1 MEECIFGHANFDSK
15 NIEEG
20 DWTERQYDQLKA
32 QIQAYKYLLDNKP
45 VPSDIINNIRSY
57 SPIDWEKRRIEK
69 TIQIQ
74 HRFKDKFENQDFTM
88 KDLGLYFK
96 QRNKEEENSLIT
108 IGPQINLK
116 EELEYNIDAQIEYK
130 KNQIECYLYHIEPNK
145 KNEHLISQLKSELK
159 ILKIYPLQKKLRK
172 EILSPLVLENERNNA
187 LNYMDSLLFKMPL
200 DRKYYKKPVQLL
212 GKKEKLND
220 KFELQLRN
228 GYDMRKKA
236 KQKQFLLQVA
246 EAQKNFVEAKKEKM
260 NKLKK
265 RVNMCKS
272 SIESLEIKDKKERD
286 RKERERIQYLKQNN
300 MEEYL
305 KMLNDAKDSRL
316 KEFMNQTDQFID
328 EIKGKINIQK
338 EIIKD
343 TKKTSEDMEIE
354 EKKEE
359 EKDTE
364 KAKDEKKDKVGANYY
379 QTAHCKQEEIEDQP
393 KMLKYGTLKSYQIKG
408 LQWLVSLYVNN
419 LNGILADEMG
429 LGKTIQ
435 TIALLCYI
443 MEKKNNEGP
452 FLIIAPL
459 ATISNWVIEFQR
471 WAPDIKIVVYKGAPA
486 ERRQMAFQ
494 IKQDK
499 HKYNAVLTTYE
510 YIMKD
515 KYALNKVTWQYIIV
529 DEGHRMKNYKSKFTQ
544 TLGTQFNSVYRLL
557 LTGTPLQNNLSELWA
572 LLNFLLPKIFNSC
585 DDFEKWFNQPFS
597 SKLPGEKNTE
607 LTEEQELLIIH
618 RLHNILRPFLL
629 RREKKEVEK
638 ELPSKTEYVIK
649 LQISDWQKIV
659 YSQIKEQ
666 GLLAEDPST
675 GRLGNK
681 ALMNTMMQLRK
692 VCNHPY
698 HFIDLNNSMFEHI
711 DEWIIKSSGK
721 FEFLD
726 RIIPKLLYF
735 KHKILIFSQMTQLL
749 NILERYF
756 IFKGLKYLRLD
767 GGTKSEERARQIE
780 LFSKND
786 EDYMIF
792 ILSTRAGGLGLNL
805 QSADTVIIF
814 DSDWNPQ
821 MDIQAQDRA
830 HRIGQKHEVKVFRL
844 ISKNTIEEGIL
855 EKAAFKKHMD
865 DKVIR
870 AGLYNSKYSEI
881 ERRNKLMD
889 ILKNENKGDE
899 EEDEILTDEQ
909 INEDLARNDE
919 EFNKFQEMDQERYIK
934 EKKEERLKEIQERL
948 NLTDEQIKNVNY
960 RLLQEY
966 EVPDWVKITKEK
978 EKEAER
984 VEHVEI
990 GGKEMRVRKHVNYCE
1005 DFDADFYDASISED
1019 RSNLQRKRKKDNSLS
1034 GIDSFE
1040 QENSRS
1046 NKKKKYGSESNSIKQ
1061 NSQIDLYNLGE
1072 GSSRNN
1078 VNINLGGQGNKVQ
1091 ININDDDD
1099 EDENEQGENTI
1110 KSEEKI
1116 HIDDD
1121 DDDK

>member
-1 MEECIFGHANFDSK
+1 
-15 NIEEG
+15 
-20 DWTERQYDQLKA
+20 
-32 QIQAYKYLLDNKP
+32 
-45 VPSDIINNIRSY
+45 
-57 SPIDWEKRRIEK
+57 
-69 TIQIQ
+69 
-74 HRFKDKFENQDFTM
+74 
-88 KDLGLYFK
+88 
-96 QRNKEEENSLIT
+96 
-108 IGPQINLK
+108 
-116 EELEYNIDAQIEYK
+116 
-130 KNQIECYLYHIEPNK
+130 
-145 KNEHLISQLKSELK
+145 
-159 ILKIYPLQKKLRK
+159 
-172 EILSPLVLENERNNA
+172 
-187 LNYMDSLLFKMPL
+187 
-200 DRKYYKKPVQLL
+200 
-212 GKKEKLND
+212 
-220 KFELQLRN
+220 
-228 GYDMRKKA
+228 
-236 KQKQFLLQVA
+236 
-246 EAQKNFVEAKKEKM
+246 
-260 NKLKK
+260 
-265 RVNMCKS
+265 
-272 SIESLEIKDKKERD
+272 
-286 RKERERIQYLKQNN
+286 
-300 MEEYL
+300 
-305 KMLNDAKDSRL
+305 
-316 KEFMNQTDQFID
+316 
-328 EIKGKINIQK
+328 
-338 EIIKD
+338 
-343 TKKTSEDMEIE
+343 
-354 EKKEE
+354 
-359 EKDTE
+359 
-364 KAKDEKKDKVGANYY
+364 
-379 QTAHCKQEEIEDQP
+379 
-393 KMLKYGTLKSYQIKG
+393 
-408 LQWLVSLYVNN
+408 
-419 LNGILADEMG
+419 
-429 LGKTIQ
+429 
-435 TIALLCYI
+435 
-443 MEKKNNEGP
+443 
-452 FLIIAPL
+452 
-459 ATISNWVIEFQR
+459 
-471 WAPDIKIVVYKGAPA
+471 
-486 ERRQMAFQ
+486 
-494 IKQDK
+494 
-499 HKYNAVLTTYE
+499 
-510 YIMKD
+510 
-515 KYALNKVTWQYIIV
+515 
-529 DEGHRMKNYKSKFTQ
+529 
-544 TLGTQFNSVYRLL
+544 
-557 LTGTPLQNNLSELWA
+557 
-572 LLNFLLPKIFNSC
+572 
-585 DDFEKWFNQPFS
+585 
-597 SKLPGEKNTE
+597 
-607 LTEEQELLIIH
+607 
-618 RLHNILRPFLL
+618 
-629 RREKKEVEK
+629 
-638 ELPSKTEYVIK
+638 
-649 LQISDWQKIV
+649 
-659 YSQIKEQ
+659 
-666 GLLAEDPST
+666 
-675 GRLGNK
+675 
-681 ALMNTMMQLRK
+681 
-692 VCNHPY
+692 
-698 HFIDLNNSMFEHI
+698 
-711 DEWIIKSSGK
+711 
-721 FEFLD
+721 
-726 RIIPKLLYF
+726 
-735 KHKILIFSQMTQLL
+735 MTQLL

-909 INEDLARNDE
+909 INEDIARNDE

-1091 ININDDDD
+1091 ININDDD

>member
-1 MEECIFGHANFDSK
+1 
-15 NIEEG
+15 
-20 DWTERQYDQLKA
+20 
-32 QIQAYKYLLDNKP
+32 
-45 VPSDIINNIRSY
+45 
-57 SPIDWEKRRIEK
+57 
-69 TIQIQ
+69 
-74 HRFKDKFENQDFTM
+74 
-88 KDLGLYFK
+88 
-96 QRNKEEENSLIT
+96 
-108 IGPQINLK
+108 
-116 EELEYNIDAQIEYK
+116 
-130 KNQIECYLYHIEPNK
+130 
-145 KNEHLISQLKSELK
+145 
-159 ILKIYPLQKKLRK
+159 
-172 EILSPLVLENERNNA
+172 
-187 LNYMDSLLFKMPL
+187 
-200 DRKYYKKPVQLL
+200 
-212 GKKEKLND
+212 
-220 KFELQLRN
+220 
-228 GYDMRKKA
+228 
-236 KQKQFLLQVA
+236 
-246 EAQKNFVEAKKEKM
+246 
-260 NKLKK
+260 
-265 RVNMCKS
+265 
-272 SIESLEIKDKKERD
+272 
-286 RKERERIQYLKQNN
+286 
-300 MEEYL
+300 
-305 KMLNDAKDSRL
+305 
-316 KEFMNQTDQFID
+316 
-328 EIKGKINIQK
+328 
-338 EIIKD
+338 
-343 TKKTSEDMEIE
+343 
-354 EKKEE
+354 
-359 EKDTE
+359 
-364 KAKDEKKDKVGANYY
+364 
-379 QTAHCKQEEIEDQP
+379 
-393 KMLKYGTLKSYQIKG
+393 
-408 LQWLVSLYVNN
+408 
-419 LNGILADEMG
+419 
-429 LGKTIQ
+429 
-435 TIALLCYI
+435 
-443 MEKKNNEGP
+443 
-452 FLIIAPL
+452 
-459 ATISNWVIEFQR
+459 
-471 WAPDIKIVVYKGAPA
+471 
-486 ERRQMAFQ
+486 
-494 IKQDK
+494 
-499 HKYNAVLTTYE
+499 
-510 YIMKD
+510 
-515 KYALNKVTWQYIIV
+515 
-529 DEGHRMKNYKSKFTQ
+529 
-544 TLGTQFNSVYRLL
+544 
-557 LTGTPLQNNLSELWA
+557 
-572 LLNFLLPKIFNSC
+572 
-585 DDFEKWFNQPFS
+585 
-597 SKLPGEKNTE
+597 
-607 LTEEQELLIIH
+607 
-618 RLHNILRPFLL
+618 
-629 RREKKEVEK
+629 
-638 ELPSKTEYVIK
+638 
-649 LQISDWQKIV
+649 
-659 YSQIKEQ
+659 
-666 GLLAEDPST
+666 
-675 GRLGNK
+675 
-681 ALMNTMMQLRK
+681 
-692 VCNHPY
+692 
-698 HFIDLNNSMFEHI
+698 
-711 DEWIIKSSGK
+711 
-721 FEFLD
+721 
-726 RIIPKLLYF
+726 
-735 KHKILIFSQMTQLL
+735 MTQLL

-909 INEDLARNDE
+909 INEDIARNDE

-1091 ININDDDD
+1091 INIHDDDD

>member
-1 MEECIFGHANFDSK
+1 
-15 NIEEG
+15 
-20 DWTERQYDQLKA
+20 
-32 QIQAYKYLLDNKP
+32 
-45 VPSDIINNIRSY
+45 
-57 SPIDWEKRRIEK
+57 
-69 TIQIQ
+69 
-74 HRFKDKFENQDFTM
+74 
-88 KDLGLYFK
+88 
-96 QRNKEEENSLIT
+96 
-108 IGPQINLK
+108 
-116 EELEYNIDAQIEYK
+116 
-130 KNQIECYLYHIEPNK
+130 
-145 KNEHLISQLKSELK
+145 
-159 ILKIYPLQKKLRK
+159 
-172 EILSPLVLENERNNA
+172 
-187 LNYMDSLLFKMPL
+187 
-200 DRKYYKKPVQLL
+200 
-212 GKKEKLND
+212 
-220 KFELQLRN
+220 
-228 GYDMRKKA
+228 
-236 KQKQFLLQVA
+236 
-246 EAQKNFVEAKKEKM
+246 
-260 NKLKK
+260 
-265 RVNMCKS
+265 
-272 SIESLEIKDKKERD
+272 
-286 RKERERIQYLKQNN
+286 
-300 MEEYL
+300 
-305 KMLNDAKDSRL
+305 
-316 KEFMNQTDQFID
+316 
-328 EIKGKINIQK
+328 
-338 EIIKD
+338 
-343 TKKTSEDMEIE
+343 
-354 EKKEE
+354 
-359 EKDTE
+359 
-364 KAKDEKKDKVGANYY
+364 
-379 QTAHCKQEEIEDQP
+379 
-393 KMLKYGTLKSYQIKG
+393 
-408 LQWLVSLYVNN
+408 
-419 LNGILADEMG
+419 
-429 LGKTIQ
+429 
-435 TIALLCYI
+435 
-443 MEKKNNEGP
+443 
-452 FLIIAPL
+452 
-459 ATISNWVIEFQR
+459 
-471 WAPDIKIVVYKGAPA
+471 
-486 ERRQMAFQ
+486 
-494 IKQDK
+494 
-499 HKYNAVLTTYE
+499 
-510 YIMKD
+510 
-515 KYALNKVTWQYIIV
+515 
-529 DEGHRMKNYKSKFTQ
+529 
-544 TLGTQFNSVYRLL
+544 
-557 LTGTPLQNNLSELWA
+557 
-572 LLNFLLPKIFNSC
+572 
-585 DDFEKWFNQPFS
+585 
-597 SKLPGEKNTE
+597 
-607 LTEEQELLIIH
+607 
-618 RLHNILRPFLL
+618 
-629 RREKKEVEK
+629 
-638 ELPSKTEYVIK
+638 
-649 LQISDWQKIV
+649 
-659 YSQIKEQ
+659 
-666 GLLAEDPST
+666 
-675 GRLGNK
+675 
-681 ALMNTMMQLRK
+681 
-692 VCNHPY
+692 
-698 HFIDLNNSMFEHI
+698 
-711 DEWIIKSSGK
+711 
-721 FEFLD
+721 
-726 RIIPKLLYF
+726 
-735 KHKILIFSQMTQLL
+735 MTQLL

-909 INEDLARNDE
+909 INEDIARNDE

>member
-1 MEECIFGHANFDSK
+1 
-15 NIEEG
+15 
-20 DWTERQYDQLKA
+20 
-32 QIQAYKYLLDNKP
+32 
-45 VPSDIINNIRSY
+45 
-57 SPIDWEKRRIEK
+57 
-69 TIQIQ
+69 
-74 HRFKDKFENQDFTM
+74 
-88 KDLGLYFK
+88 
-96 QRNKEEENSLIT
+96 
-108 IGPQINLK
+108 
-116 EELEYNIDAQIEYK
+116 
-130 KNQIECYLYHIEPNK
+130 
-145 KNEHLISQLKSELK
+145 
-159 ILKIYPLQKKLRK
+159 
-172 EILSPLVLENERNNA
+172 
-187 LNYMDSLLFKMPL
+187 
-200 DRKYYKKPVQLL
+200 
-212 GKKEKLND
+212 
-220 KFELQLRN
+220 
-228 GYDMRKKA
+228 
-236 KQKQFLLQVA
+236 
-246 EAQKNFVEAKKEKM
+246 
-260 NKLKK
+260 
-265 RVNMCKS
+265 
-272 SIESLEIKDKKERD
+272 
-286 RKERERIQYLKQNN
+286 
-300 MEEYL
+300 
-305 KMLNDAKDSRL
+305 
-316 KEFMNQTDQFID
+316 
-328 EIKGKINIQK
+328 
-338 EIIKD
+338 
-343 TKKTSEDMEIE
+343 
-354 EKKEE
+354 
-359 EKDTE
+359 
-364 KAKDEKKDKVGANYY
+364 
-379 QTAHCKQEEIEDQP
+379 
-393 KMLKYGTLKSYQIKG
+393 
-408 LQWLVSLYVNN
+408 
-419 LNGILADEMG
+419 
-429 LGKTIQ
+429 
-435 TIALLCYI
+435 
-443 MEKKNNEGP
+443 
-452 FLIIAPL
+452 
-459 ATISNWVIEFQR
+459 
-471 WAPDIKIVVYKGAPA
+471 
-486 ERRQMAFQ
+486 
-494 IKQDK
+494 
-499 HKYNAVLTTYE
+499 
-510 YIMKD
+510 
-515 KYALNKVTWQYIIV
+515 
-529 DEGHRMKNYKSKFTQ
+529 
-544 TLGTQFNSVYRLL
+544 
-557 LTGTPLQNNLSELWA
+557 
-572 LLNFLLPKIFNSC
+572 
-585 DDFEKWFNQPFS
+585 
-597 SKLPGEKNTE
+597 
-607 LTEEQELLIIH
+607 
-618 RLHNILRPFLL
+618 
-629 RREKKEVEK
+629 
-638 ELPSKTEYVIK
+638 
-649 LQISDWQKIV
+649 
-659 YSQIKEQ
+659 
-666 GLLAEDPST
+666 
-675 GRLGNK
+675 
-681 ALMNTMMQLRK
+681 
-692 VCNHPY
+692 
-698 HFIDLNNSMFEHI
+698 MFEHI

-909 INEDLARNDE
+909 INEDIARNDE